1 MYLYLYTYMEVYAY
15 KYILKAFLVLVNTI
29 PIKTCKITEA
39 YYTHLKKNR
48 LFVMFKLALFCY
60 NKIFFS
66 QRYSP
71 LSSRWQQVFL
81 L

>member
-1 MYLYLYTYMEVYAY
+1 
-15 KYILKAFLVLVNTI
+15 
-29 PIKTCKITEA
+29 
-39 YYTHLKKNR
+39 
-48 LFVMFKLALFCY
+48 MFKLALFCY

-81 L
+81 LYWEMMLIVRDDLVTSQKKNQFLKKWEKELNTWKKRIIRS

>member
-29 PIKTCKITEA
+29 PTKTCKITEA